1 MPLRLMN
8 VAIAYKKQPA
18 QQKRLWLGLAKVASP
33 SGETHVIQVLF
44 MTFTCPIS
52 LQQYPTVLMA
62 HGGGGRLMQQLIET
76 MFLSV
81 FGSPDRESHD
91 AAVLSI
97 PGDRIAFTT
106 DSYVVSPLFF
116 PGGDIGSLVV
126 NGTVNDLAMAGAR
139 PLYLSLGLIIE
150 EGLPMETLW
159 RVVRSIKVAAD
170 LAQVQIVTGDTKVV
184 DRGKGDGLFIN
195 TSGIGIL
202 EHPLKITPSSIQM
215 GDGILLNGDLGR
227 HGIAVMAAREGLE
240 FQTTITSDCA
250 PLAEIVGELLQAG
263 IKIHCLRDLTRG
275 GLASAL
281 NELMM
286 ATNLNMSI
294 DESAIPV
301 LEEVQ
306 GACELLGLDPLY
318 IANEGRFVTFIAPED
333 LDRALA
339 ILKSNNETATTIG
352 QVIAATAPAVILNSK
367 LGTTRFLDLLSGE
380 QLPRIC

>member
-1 MPLRLMN
+1 
-8 VAIAYKKQPA
+8 
-18 QQKRLWLGLAKVASP
+18 
-33 SGETHVIQVLF
+33 
-44 MTFTCPIS
+44 MTLTCPIS
-52 LQQYPTVLMA
+52 LQQYPTILMA
-62 HGGGGRLMQQLIET
+62 HGGGGRLMHQLIEK

-81 FGSPDRESHD
+81 FGAPDRESHD
-91 AAVLSI
+91 AIVLSI
-97 PGDRIAFTT
+97 PSDQIAFTT

-116 PGGDIGSLVV
+116 PGGDIGSLAV

-159 RVVRSIKVAAD
+159 RVVRSIKAAAD

-195 TSGIGIL
+195 TSGVGIL
-202 EHPLKITPSSIQM
+202 EHSLKIVPSSIQV
-215 GDGILLNGDLGR
+215 GDAILLNGDLGR
-227 HGIAVMAAREGLE
+227 HGIAVMAARAGLE
-240 FQTTITSDCA
+240 FHTTITSDCA
-250 PLAEIVGELLQAG
+250 PLSSIVGELLQAG

-281 NELMM
+281 NEIVS
-286 ATNLNMSI
+286 ATNLTLNI
-294 DESAIPV
+294 NESAIPV

-318 IANEGRFVTFIAPED
+318 IANEGRFVAFVAPED
-333 LDRALA
+333 LHRALE
-339 ILKSNNETATTIG
+339 ILRSDRVANGENITACEIGKVVESTT
-352 QVIAATAPAVILNSK
+352 PAVVLNGK
-367 LGTTRFLDLLSGE
+367 FGTIHFLDMLSGE

>member
-1 MPLRLMN
+1 MSVQDQENRYQLRFFPPSCG
-8 VAIAYKKQPA
+8 APHW
-18 QQKRLWLGLAKVASP
+18 RL
-33 SGETHVIQVLF
+33 TLF
-44 MTFTCPIS
+44 KFCFIMTFTCPIS

-62 HGGGGRLMQQLIET
+62 HGGGGRLMHQLIET

-97 PGDRIAFTT
+97 PSNRIAFTT

-116 PGGDIGSLVV
+116 PGGDIGSLAV

-159 RVVRSIKVAAD
+159 RVVRSIKAAAD
-170 LAQVQIVTGDTKVV
+170 LAQVEIVTGDTKVV

-202 EHPLKITPSSIQM
+202 EHPLKIAPSSIQI
-215 GDGILLNGDLGR
+215 GDAILLNGDLGR

-250 PLAEIVGELLQAG
+250 PLADIVGELLQAG

-281 NELMM
+281 NEIMM
-286 ATNLNMSI
+286 ATNLTMSI
-294 DESAIPV
+294 EESAIPV

-318 IANEGRFVTFIAPED
+318 IANEGRFVAFVAPGD
-333 LDRALA
+333 VDRALA
-339 ILKSNNETATTIG
+339 ILRSHGA
-352 QVIAATAPAVILNSK
+352 AATAIGKVVTPTTPAVILNSK
-367 LGTTRFLDLLSGE
+367 LGTTCVIDLLSGE